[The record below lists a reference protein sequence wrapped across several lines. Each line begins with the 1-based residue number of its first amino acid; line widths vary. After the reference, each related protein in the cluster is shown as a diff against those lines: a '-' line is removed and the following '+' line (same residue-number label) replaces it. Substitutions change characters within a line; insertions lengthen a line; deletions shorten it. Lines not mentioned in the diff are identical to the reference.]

1 MIQTVIDNLLARR
14 VNLALIATYITLLR
28 YRFAMTENQNR
39 KNDQESDN
47 RLPTGEW
54 NGFYL
59 ESHRSGR
66 GWMSMYLAFAD
77 GRINGEGTDYVGPW
91 VATGSY
97 DLDTGLCSWVKR
109 YLGMHTVSYSGKVSG
124 DGIRGDWQLKSA
136 SGPFHIWPRGMNN
149 NNELYL
155 KHDMDLPVDGSFA
168 DSFSDSLTEQLEPEL
183 V

>member
-1 MIQTVIDNLLARR
+1 
-14 VNLALIATYITLLR
+14 
-28 YRFAMTENQNR
+28 MTENQNR

>member
-1 MIQTVIDNLLARR
+1 MPADSNKR
-14 VNLALIATYITLLR
+14 
-28 YRFAMTENQNR
+28 
-39 KNDQESDN
+39 NDFETDN

-66 GWMSMYLAFAD
+66 GWMSMYLEFSD

-97 DLDTGLCSWVKR
+97 DLDTGLCSWVKK
-109 YLGMHTVSYSGKVSG
+109 YLGLHNVHYSGKISG
-124 DGIRGDWQLKSA
+124 DGIRGDWQIRSA
-136 SGPFHIWPRGMNN
+136 TSGPFHIWPRGMNN

-155 KHDMDLPVDGSFA
+155 RETLDAPMSGGFE
-168 DSFSDSLTEQLEPEL
+168 DSFSDSFTKQIEPEL